1 VATCRVSRDVQ
12 TDRPALTVT
21 RVHQDIQPA
30 NILVFPQKDKSAPF
44 DVRFK
49 LTDFGLAE
57 IGRVSTSTGTMVT
70 ENRGNRMYSEFL
82 PMDHSML

>member
-1 VATCRVSRDVQ
+1 MLIGA
-12 TDRPALTVT
+12 

-30 NILVFPQKDKSAPF
+30 NILVFPQDNPCSRF

-57 IGRVSTSTGTMVT
+57 IGRVSTSSGTMAT
-70 ENRGNRMYSEFL
+70 ENRGNRMYSEC
-82 PMDHSML
+82 HSTAMSKLLKANGVDDM